1 MKFDGE
7 GLFGEPVALSSRPFI
22 PRPIPPVPETGWRP
36 PTVFPDLSAAHAL
49 AIDVETYDPELLE
62 HGPGWARKRGHIV
75 GISVCTDDQQFKAY
89 YPIRHEF
96 NAHENLDAGA
106 VLRWANDQLSN
117 PRQMKVGANLM
128 YDVGW
133 LREEGV
139 NVRGRLFD
147 VQFAEALLDE
157 RAKVSLETL
166 AQKYL
171 QTGKESSL
179 LYDWC
184 AKAYDGPPDS
194 KQRANI
200 YRAPPSLVG
209 FYAES
214 DVELPTRL
222 APILYARMA
231 QEGLLDLFE
240 LENALI
246 PLLVEM
252 RFRGVRVD
260 LAKAEK
266 ARDALEQ
273 LYNDYCV
280 KLFEMCGFYVEV
292 NSGPSIAK
300 AFDKFGIRY
309 PRTADGKPSFRK
321 NWLKGLTHPIG
332 ALINSAREA
341 YKLRSTF
348 IESYILNGHV
358 NGRVHCSF
366 HNMRSD
372 EGGTRSGRFSSS
384 DPNLQNVP
392 SRSEAQVMGQKLAAL
407 IRGFFVPDHG
417 AKQWRKFDYSQIE
430 YRCFISDAV
439 GLTPDVQAKADEA
452 RRMFIANPDT
462 DYHDWTIA
470 LIKSGVGIDMPRKPA
485 KTINFGLLFGMGN
498 GKLCDTM
505 QLDRAKGDELITAYH
520 AGIPFAKDS
529 LKYYSQLAE
538 RTGVVSTILGRKSRF
553 DLWQPAYDDDME
565 EDDFAL
571 PYEQAATKWN
581 GVKLRRAYT
590 HKGLN
595 RRLQGSA
602 ADMMKCAM
610 RYAYESGIFDE
621 TGVPLLT
628 VHDELD
634 FSDDGAHDAAYAD
647 LHHMLETVLP
657 LRIPVRADMEVGPD
671 WGHTEEVAR
680 K

>member
-1 MKFDGE
+1 MKFDGV
-7 GLFGEPVALSSRPFI
+7 GLFGEPVALASRPFI
-22 PRPIPPVPETGWRP
+22 PRPIPPVPATGWMP
-36 PTVFPDLSAAHAL
+36 PTAFPDLSAAHAL
-49 AIDVETYDPELLE
+49 AIDVETKDPELLE
-62 HGPGWARKRGHIV
+62 HGPGWARKRGHVV
-75 GISVCTDDQQFKAY
+75 GLSICTDDRQFKAY

-96 NAHENLDAGA
+96 NPQHNLPVET
-106 VLRWANDQLSN
+106 VLRWAADQLGN
-117 PRQMKVGANLM
+117 VRQMKVGANLM

-139 NVRGRLFD
+139 QVRGRLFD

-166 AQKYL
+166 SRKYL
-171 QTGKESSL
+171 NEGKESSL

-184 AKAYDGPPDS
+184 AKAYDGPADGS
-194 KQRANI
+194 QRANI
-200 YRAPPSLVG
+200 YRAPPELVG
-209 FYAES
+209 HYAES
-214 DVELPTRL
+214 DVDLPIRL
-222 APILYARMA
+222 APLLHERMSR
-231 QEGLLDLFE
+231 EGLLDLFE

-246 PLLVEM
+246 PLLVDM

-260 LAKAEK
+260 LARAEQ

-280 KLFEMCGFYVEV
+280 KLFEMCGFFVEV
-292 NSGPSIAK
+292 NSGPSIAR

-321 NWLKGLTHPIG
+321 NWLKGVAHPIG
-332 ALINSAREA
+332 DLINNAREA

-348 IESYILNGHV
+348 IESYILKGHV

-366 HNMRSD
+366 HNMRGD
-372 EGGTRSGRFSSS
+372 EAGTRSGRFSSS

-392 SRSEAQVMGQKLAAL
+392 SRSEAMVMGQKLASL
-407 IRGFFVPDHG
+407 IRGFFIPDEGH
-417 AKQWRKFDYSQIE
+417 KQWRKFDYSQIE

-439 GLTPDVQAKADEA
+439 GLTREVHEQAEEA

-470 LIKSGVGIDMPRKPA
+470 LIKHGVGIDMPRKPA

-505 QLDRAKGDELITAYH
+505 QLSREKGDELITAYH
-520 AGIPFAKDS
+520 SGMPFARDT
-529 LKYYSQLAE
+529 LKYYSDLAAK
-538 RTGVVSTILGRKSRF
+538 TGVVSTILGRKSRF
-553 DLWQPAYDDDME
+553 DLWQPSDDEAMDDE
-565 EDDFAL
+565 DFAL
-571 PYEQAATKWN
+571 PYEAARAKWP
-581 GVKLRRAYT
+581 GRLRRAYT

-610 RYAYESGIFDE
+610 RYAYEAGIFDE

-634 FSDDGAHDAAYAD
+634 FSDDGTHDEAYAE

-657 LRIPVRADMEVGPD
+657 LRIPVRADMEIGPD
-671 WGHTEEVAR
+671 WGHTEEV

>member
-1 MKFDGE
+1 MKFE
-7 GLFGEPVALSSRPFI
+7 SAGLFGEPVSLSSRPYI
-22 PRPIPPVPETGWRP
+22 PRPVPPVPETGWRT
-36 PTVFPDLSAAHAL
+36 PTTFPDLSAAHAL
-49 AIDVETYDPELLE
+49 AIDVETHDPDLLE
-62 HGPGWARKRGHIV
+62 HGPGWARKRGHVV
-75 GISVCTDDQQFKAY
+75 GLSVCTDDCQFKAY

-96 NAHENLDAGA
+96 APEQNLPVDT
-106 VLRWANDQLSN
+106 VLRWAGDQLGN
-117 PRQMKVGANLM
+117 ARQMKVGANLM

-139 NVRGRLFD
+139 CVRGRLFD

-157 RAKVSLETL
+157 RAKVALETL
-166 AQKYL
+166 SQKYL
-171 QTGKESSL
+171 GEGKQSSL

-184 AKAYDGPPDS
+184 AKAYDGAPDGR
-194 KQRANI
+194 QRANI
-200 YRAPPSLVG
+200 YRAPPKLVG

-214 DVELPTRL
+214 DVDLPIRL
-222 APILYARMA
+222 APLLHARMA

-246 PLLVEM
+246 PLLIDM

-260 LAKAEK
+260 LAKAER
-266 ARDALEQ
+266 ARDVLEN
-273 LYNDYCV
+273 LYNEYCV
-280 KLFEMCGFYVEV
+280 KLFEMCGFFVEV
-292 NSGPSIAK
+292 NSGPSIAR

-348 IESYILNGHV
+348 IESYILGGHV

-366 HNMRSD
+366 HNMRGD
-372 EGGTRSGRFSSS
+372 ESGTRSGRFSSS

-392 SRSEAQVMGQKLAAL
+392 SRSEAVVMGEKLSAL
-407 IRGFFVPDHG
+407 IRGFFIPDEG

-452 RRMFIANPDT
+452 RRMFIENPDT

-470 LIKSGVGIDMPRKPA
+470 LIKQGVGIDMPRKPA

-505 QLDRAKGDELITAYH
+505 QLEREKGDELITAYH
-520 AGIPFAKDS
+520 AGIPFAKDT
-529 LKYYSQLAE
+529 LKYYADLAA
-538 RTGVVSTILGRKSRF
+538 RTGIVSTILGRKSRF
-553 DLWQPAYDDDME
+553 DVWQPAHDAAME
-565 EDDFAL
+565 EDDYAL
-571 PYEQAATKWN
+571 PYELAKAKWPRER
-581 GVKLRRAYT
+581 LRRAYT

-602 ADMMKCAM
+602 ADMMKVAM
-610 RYAYESGIFDE
+610 RYAYEAGVFAE

-634 FSDDGAHDAAYAD
+634 FSDNGHSDAAFVE
-647 LHHMLETVLP
+647 LRHMLETVLP
-657 LRIPVRADMEVGPD
+657 LRIPVRADMETGSD
-671 WGHTEEVAR
+671 WGHTE
-680 K
+680 